1 MERPV
6 PIQFIGEIAGT
17 PFQITPEISKA
28 RLRIFY
34 KGLNRNGGFIT
45 DEFAEKL
52 LTSLPYAPVVGI
64 YNDLTKEFSGHNS
77 DRNVAK
83 IYGVVPQDPNVTW
96 EDHLD
101 KDGILRTYACC
112 DVYLYTGRYDAA
124 RQIAGKQH
132 SMELNEKTI
141 QGRWER
147 IDEYGTEAYVYTDA
161 RFIGLSVLGDSKEPC
176 FEGSAFFEL
185 VTKFSNF
192 MINNTS
198 NGGKEMALKDQNK
211 DSSFENENAND
222 FVDKEKEKEEN
233 NKEEEKKEEE
243 KKEEEKK
250 EEETPSNDNEAKEE
264 KDNKGEENKDEPSD
278 AACDPKKDSAC
289 DPERKDSACDPNK
302 KDAACDPDKKD
313 YEDKKKEPDDKT
325 NEKSEEPDDDDED
338 GEEDDMSDHSS
349 KETPKDSSEDYSK
362 ENFENLNNKILEL
375 EKKITTFETE
385 ANKYKGLYESL
396 KVDYDNLVS
405 EKNKELLSLKK
416 NKIQEYSAYLSSEVK
431 ENFENN
437 LNNYST
443 VEDLEKDLL
452 FAAKPS
458 LFASHEN
465 FAPTSTYEVE
475 EEDELAAF
483 IRKNIKH

>member
-6 PIQFIGEIAGT
+6 PVQFIGEITGI

-45 DEFAEKL
+45 DEFAKKL

-83 IYGVVPQDPNVTW
+83 IYGVVPQEPNVTW

-112 DVYLYTGRYDAA
+112 DVFLYTGRYDAA
-124 RQIAGKQH
+124 KQIVGKQH

-222 FVDKEKEKEEN
+222 FVDKEKEKEETN
-233 NKEEEKKEEE
+233 REEEKKD
-243 KKEEEKK
+243 EKK
-250 EEETPSNDNEAKEE
+250 EEETPSSDNEAKEE
-264 KDNKGEENKDEPSD
+264 EKKEEPSD
-278 AACDPKKDSAC
+278 SACDPKKDSVC
-289 DPERKDSACDPNK
+289 DPDKKDSACDPNK
-302 KDAACDPDKKD
+302 KDSACEPDKKD
-313 YEDKKKEPDDKT
+313 YEDKKKEPDDKA
-325 NEKSEEPDDDDED
+325 NEKDEEPEDDDDD
-338 GEEDDMSDHSS
+338 GDEDDMSNHSS
-349 KETPKDSSEDYSK
+349 EKSSDDYSK

-375 EKKITTFETE
+375 EKKVTTFETE

-396 KVDYDNLVS
+396 KVDYDNLVL

-443 VEDLEKDLL
+443 IEDLEKDLL

-483 IRKNIKH
+483 IREKINKH

>member
-1 MERPV
+1 MDKQI
-6 PIQFIGEIAGT
+6 PIQFIGEVTGI
-17 PFQITPEISKA
+17 PFQITPEITKA
-28 RLRIFY
+28 RLKIFY

-64 YNDLTKEFSGHNS
+64 YNDLTKEFGGH
-77 DRNVAK
+77 DRNRNTAK

-96 EDHLD
+96 EDNLD
-101 KDGILRTYACC
+101 KDGIMRTYACC

-124 RQIAGKQH
+124 RQIVGKQH

-141 QGRWER
+141 RGDWQV

-161 RFIGLSVLGDSKEPC
+161 RFIGLSVLGDNKEPC

-192 MINNTS
+192 MMDNTS
-198 NGGKEMALKDQNK
+198 SGGTVMTAKEQEKKSSA
-211 DSSFENENAND
+211 SFENEAQDNFAET
-222 FVDKEKEKEEN
+222 EKETDKKENTPSGDSATEEENKKEEEN
-233 NKEEEKKEEE
+233 TPSEDSEKKEEQE
-243 KKEEEKK
+243 Q
-250 EEETPSNDNEAKEE
+250 A
-264 KDNKGEENKDEPSD
+264 
-278 AACDPKKDSAC
+278 DSAC
-289 DPERKDSACDPNK
+289 KPNEDSACKPDE
-302 KDAACDPDKKD
+302 DSACKPDEDSACNPEKKD
-313 YEDKKKEPDDKT
+313 YVEDKKKEPDDKSG
-325 NEKSEEPDDDDED
+325 EKEEEEPEDDDDN
-338 GEEDDMSDHSS
+338 EDDMTDHSS
-349 KETPKDSSEDYSK
+349 ENYTQ
-362 ENFENLNNKILEL
+362 ENFEKLNNKILEL
-375 EKKITTFETE
+375 EKKVTTFETE

-396 KVDYDNLVS
+396 KADYESLVS
-405 EKNKELLSLKK
+405 ERNKELLDLKK
-416 NKIQEYSAYLSSEVK
+416 NKIKEYSVYLSSEVK
-431 ENFENN
+431 ENFEHN

-483 IRKNIKH
+483 IREKITH

>member
-1 MERPV
+1 MDKQI
-6 PIQFIGEIAGT
+6 PIQFIGEVTGV
-17 PFQITPEISKA
+17 PFQITPEITKA

-64 YNDLTKEFSGHNS
+64 YNDLTKEFSGHDPN
-77 DRNVAK
+77 RNTAK
-83 IYGVVPQDPNVTW
+83 IYGVVPQDPNMSW

-101 KDGILRTYACC
+101 KDGIMRTYACC

-124 RQIAGKQH
+124 RQIVGKQH

-141 QGRWER
+141 RGDWRA

-161 RFIGLSVLGDSKEPC
+161 RFIGLSVLGDNKEPC

-192 MINNTS
+192 MMDNTS
-198 NGGKEMALKDQNK
+198 NGGTEMTTKEKEK
-211 DSSFENENAND
+211 ESSFENENAND

-233 NKEEEKKEEE
+233 NKKEEKKEEE

-250 EEETPSNDNEAKEE
+250 EETPSNDNEAKEE

-278 AACDPKKDSAC
+278 AACN
-289 DPERKDSACDPNK
+289 PERKDSACDPNK

-313 YEDKKKEPDDKT
+313 YEDKKKEPDDKAD
-325 NEKSEEPDDDDED
+325 EKSDELDDDED
-338 GEEDDMSDHSS
+338 DDEEEGDMSDSSS

-362 ENFENLNNKILEL
+362 ENFEKLNNKILEL

-405 EKNKELLSLKK
+405 EKNKELFNLKK

-483 IRKNIKH
+483 IREKINKH